1 MAGPVTTDMSVCCTN
16 VLSIAKADIKGLSPA
31 KVAKVVRAVCGIRKR
46 DAWREWI
53 LLRLFNTL
61 MAGPVTTN
69 KCPVHSKSDEDA
81 NWPCKDLS
89 PARILGNFIE
99 GLHLHMDF

>member
-1 MAGPVTTDMSVCCTN
+1 MAGPVTTDMSVCCTS
-16 VLSIAKADIKGLSPA
+16 VLSIAKADIKGLNP
-31 KVAKVVRAVCGIRKR
+31 AKVVRAVCVIRKR

-53 LLRLFNTL
+53 LLRLFTTL

-69 KCPVHSKSDEDA
+69 KCPVHSKSNEDA

-89 PARILGNFIE
+89 PARILGNLLKGCICT
-99 GLHLHMDF
+99 